1 MLKKIP
7 VSQLRIGMYLHKLD
21 ASWINHPF
29 WRSAFLVSQ
38 QADIDKLVS
47 SSISHVIID
56 TSKGDDVAATETE
69 KIATPSVTTP
79 SAAPKQQVTDIAEE
93 LEQAARTCV
102 RATRDVKNM
111 FQEARL
117 GKAVDSE
124 QAMSLVVDISSSVS
138 RNPGALISLARLK
151 NHDDYTYMHSVA
163 VCGLMIALA
172 MQLEMDEE
180 TVRLCGLAGL
190 LHDIGKMDI
199 PMSIINKPG
208 KLNDDEFMLVKNHPQ
223 AGHAMLSRVKDLHP
237 MVLDVCLHH
246 HEKIA
251 GNGYPHQLAGDQ
263 ISIYARMGAICD
275 VYDAITSER
284 SYNKGWHPA
293 DALRSMADWTNDHLD
308 SRIFQAFVK
317 SLGIYPVGSLVRLE
331 SGRLAVVVDKNP
343 AALVK
348 PKVKAFFSTKSNTHI
363 KPEIINLSHPGCQD
377 KITAIEHPEDWHFP
391 DINQLWTNGID
402 YP

>member
-7 VSQLRIGMYLHKLD
+7 VDQLRIGMYLHKLD

-29 WRSAFLVSQ
+29 WRSAFLISQ

-47 SSISHVIID
+47 SSITHVIID
-56 TSKGDDVAATETE
+56 TSKGDDVAAPDAE
-69 KIATPSVTTP
+69 KTATSSVP
-79 SAAPKQQVTDIAEE
+79 PPVASKKQVTDIADE
-93 LEQAARTCV
+93 LAQAARICAQAN
-102 RATRDVKNM
+102 REVKNM

-117 GKAVDSE
+117 GKVVDSE
-124 QAMSLVVDISSSVS
+124 LAMSLVADISSSVS
-138 RNPGALISLARLK
+138 RNSGALISLARLK
-151 NHDDYTYMHSVA
+151 NRDDYTYMHSVA

-208 KLNDDEFMLVKNHPQ
+208 KLTDDEFTLVRNHPQ
-223 AGHAMLSRVKDLHP
+223 AGHAMLSRAKDIHP

-246 HEKIA
+246 HEKIS

-293 DALRSMADWTNDHLD
+293 DALRSMSEWTNDHLD

-317 SLGIYPVGSLVRLE
+317 SLGIYPVGSLVKLG

-343 AALVK
+343 AALLK
-348 PKVKAFFSTKSNTHI
+348 PTVKAFFSTKSNTHI

-377 KITAIEHPEDWHFP
+377 KITAIEHPEDWHLP

>member
-1 MLKKIP
+1 
-7 VSQLRIGMYLHKLD
+7 MYLHKLD

-29 WRSAFLVSQ
+29 WRSAFLISQ

-47 SSISHVIID
+47 SSITHVIID
-56 TSKGDDVAATETE
+56 TSKGDDVAAPDAE
-69 KIATPSVTTP
+69 KTAT
-79 SAAPKQQVTDIAEE
+79 SAVPPPVASKKQVTDIADE
-93 LEQAARTCV
+93 LAQAARICAQAN
-102 RATRDVKNM
+102 REVKNM

-117 GKAVDSE
+117 GKVVDSE
-124 QAMSLVVDISSSVS
+124 LAMSLVVDISSSVS

-151 NHDDYTYMHSVA
+151 NRDDYTYMHSVA

-172 MQLEMDEE
+172 IQLEMDEE

-208 KLNDDEFMLVKNHPQ
+208 KLTDDEFTLVRNHPQ
-223 AGHAMLSRVKDLHP
+223 AGHAMLSRAKDIHP

-246 HEKIA
+246 HEKIS

-293 DALRSMADWTNDHLD
+293 DALRSMSEWTNDHLD

-317 SLGIYPVGSLVRLE
+317 SLGIYPVGSLVKLG
-331 SGRLAVVVDKNP
+331 SGRLAIVVDKNP
-343 AALVK
+343 AALLK
-348 PKVKAFFSTKSNTHI
+348 PTVKAFFSTKSNTHI

-377 KITAIEHPEDWHFP
+377 KITAIEHPEDWHLP
-391 DINQLWTNGID
+391 DINQL
-402 YP
+402 

>member
-1 MLKKIP
+1 M
-7 VSQLRIGMYLHKLD
+7 
-21 ASWINHPF
+21 
-29 WRSAFLVSQ
+29 
-38 QADIDKLVS
+38 
-47 SSISHVIID
+47 
-56 TSKGDDVAATETE
+56 
-69 KIATPSVTTP
+69 
-79 SAAPKQQVTDIAEE
+79 
-93 LEQAARTCV
+93 
-102 RATRDVKNM
+102 
-111 FQEARL
+111 
-117 GKAVDSE
+117 DSE
-124 QAMSLVVDISSSVS
+124 LAMSLVVDISSSVS
-138 RNPGALISLARLK
+138 RNSGALISLARLK

-172 MQLEMDEE
+172 LQLEMDEE

-208 KLNDDEFMLVKNHPQ
+208 KLTDDEFTLVRNHPQ
-223 AGHAMLSRVKDLHP
+223 AGHAMLSRAKDIHP
-237 MVLDVCLHH
+237 MVLAVCLHH
-246 HEKIA
+246 HEKIS

-293 DALRSMADWTNDHLD
+293 DALRSMSEWTNDHLD

-317 SLGIYPVGSLVRLE
+317 SLGIYPVGPLVKLG

-343 AALVK
+343 AALLK
-348 PKVKAFFSTKSNTHI
+348 PTVKAFFSTKSNTHI

-377 KITAIEHPEDWHFP
+377 KITAIEHPEDWHLP

>member
-1 MLKKIP
+1 MLKKIL

-21 ASWINHPF
+21 ASWIKHPF
-29 WRSAFLVSQ
+29 WRSAFLISQ

-47 SSISHVIID
+47 SGITHVIID
-56 TSKGDDVAATETE
+56 TSKGDDVVAPEVE
-69 KIATPSVTTP
+69 KAVTSPVT
-79 SAAPKQQVTDIAEE
+79 SQSTAPKTQVTGIAEE
-93 LEQAARTCV
+93 LEQAAHICAQANRE
-102 RATRDVKNM
+102 VKNM

-124 QAMSLVVDISSSVS
+124 QAMSLVADISSSVS
-138 RNPGALISLARLK
+138 RNSGALISLARLK

-172 MQLEMDEE
+172 LQLEMDEE

-208 KLNDDEFMLVKNHPQ
+208 KLTDDEFTLVRNHPQ
-223 AGHAMLSRVKDLHP
+223 AGHAMLSRAKDIHP

-246 HEKIA
+246 HEKIS

-308 SRIFQAFVK
+308 SRVFQAFVK

-343 AALVK
+343 EALLK

-377 KITAIEHPEDWHFP
+377 KITAIEHPEDWQFP

>member
-7 VSQLRIGMYLHKLD
+7 VDQLRIGMYLHKLD

-29 WRSAFLVSQ
+29 WRSAFLISQ

-47 SSISHVIID
+47 SGITHVIID
-56 TSKGDDVAATETE
+56 TSKGDDVAAPDAE
-69 KIATPSVTTP
+69 KTATSSVP
-79 SAAPKQQVTDIAEE
+79 PPVASKKQVTDIADE
-93 LEQAARTCV
+93 LAQAARICAQAN
-102 RATRDVKNM
+102 REVKNM

-117 GKAVDSE
+117 GKVVDSE
-124 QAMSLVVDISSSVS
+124 LAMSLVADISSSVS
-138 RNPGALISLARLK
+138 RNSGALISLARLK
-151 NHDDYTYMHSVA
+151 NRDDYTYMHSVA

-208 KLNDDEFMLVKNHPQ
+208 KLTDDEFTLVRNHPQ
-223 AGHAMLSRVKDLHP
+223 AGHAMLSRAKDIHP

-246 HEKIA
+246 HEKIS

-293 DALRSMADWTNDHLD
+293 DALRSMSEWTNDHLD

-317 SLGIYPVGSLVRLE
+317 SLGIYPVGSLVKLG
-331 SGRLAVVVDKNP
+331 SGRLAIVVDKNP
-343 AALVK
+343 AALLK
-348 PKVKAFFSTKSNTHI
+348 PTVKAFFSTKSNTHI

-377 KITAIEHPEDWHFP
+377 KITAIEHPEDWHLP

>member
-7 VSQLRIGMYLHKLD
+7 VDQLRIGMYLHKLD

-29 WRSAFLVSQ
+29 WRSAFLISQ

-47 SSISHVIID
+47 SSITHVIID
-56 TSKGDDVAATETE
+56 TSKGDDVAAPDAE
-69 KIATPSVTTP
+69 KTATSSVP
-79 SAAPKQQVTDIAEE
+79 PPVASKKQVTDIADE
-93 LEQAARTCV
+93 LAQAARICAQAN
-102 RATRDVKNM
+102 REVKNM

-117 GKAVDSE
+117 GKVVDSE
-124 QAMSLVVDISSSVS
+124 LAMSLVADISSSVS

-151 NHDDYTYMHSVA
+151 NRDDYTYMHSVA

-208 KLNDDEFMLVKNHPQ
+208 KLTDDEFTLVRNHPQ
-223 AGHAMLSRVKDLHP
+223 AGHAMLSRAKDIHP

-246 HEKIA
+246 HEKIS

-293 DALRSMADWTNDHLD
+293 DALRSMSEWTNDHLD

-317 SLGIYPVGSLVRLE
+317 SLGIYPVGSLVKLG

-343 AALVK
+343 AALLK
-348 PKVKAFFSTKSNTHI
+348 PTVKAFFSTKSNTHI

-377 KITAIEHPEDWHFP
+377 KITAIEHPEDWHLP

>member
-7 VSQLRIGMYLHKLD
+7 VDQLRIGMYLHKLG

-29 WRSAFLVSQ
+29 WRSAFLISQ

-47 SSISHVIID
+47 SSITHVIID
-56 TSKGDDVAATETE
+56 TSKGDDVAAPDAE
-69 KIATPSVTTP
+69 KTATSSVP
-79 SAAPKQQVTDIAEE
+79 PPVASKKQVTDIADE
-93 LEQAARTCV
+93 LAQAARICAQAN
-102 RATRDVKNM
+102 REVKNM

-117 GKAVDSE
+117 GKVVDSE
-124 QAMSLVVDISSSVS
+124 LAMSLVADISSSVS

-151 NHDDYTYMHSVA
+151 NRDDYTYMHSVA

-208 KLNDDEFMLVKNHPQ
+208 KLTDDEFTLVRNHPQ
-223 AGHAMLSRVKDLHP
+223 AGHAMLSRAKDIHP

-246 HEKIA
+246 HEKIS

-293 DALRSMADWTNDHLD
+293 DALRSMSEWTNDHLD

-317 SLGIYPVGSLVRLE
+317 SLGIYPVGSLVKLG

-343 AALVK
+343 AALLK
-348 PKVKAFFSTKSNTHI
+348 PTVKAFFSIKSNTHI

-377 KITAIEHPEDWHFP
+377 KITAIEHPEDWHLP

>member
-1 MLKKIP
+1 MLKKIL

-21 ASWINHPF
+21 ASWIKHPF
-29 WRSAFLVSQ
+29 WRSAFLISQ

-47 SSISHVIID
+47 SGITHVIID
-56 TSKGDDVAATETE
+56 TSKGDDVVAPEVE
-69 KIATPSVTTP
+69 KAVTSPVT
-79 SAAPKQQVTDIAEE
+79 SQSTAPKTQVTGIAEE
-93 LEQAARTCV
+93 LEQAARICAQAN
-102 RATRDVKNM
+102 REVKNM

-124 QAMSLVVDISSSVS
+124 QAMSLVADISSSVS
-138 RNPGALISLARLK
+138 RNSGALISLARLK

-172 MQLEMDEE
+172 LQLEMDEE

-208 KLNDDEFMLVKNHPQ
+208 KLTDDEFTLVRNHPQ
-223 AGHAMLSRVKDLHP
+223 AGHAMLSRAKDIHP

-246 HEKIA
+246 HEKIS

-308 SRIFQAFVK
+308 SRVFQAFVK

-343 AALVK
+343 EALLK

-377 KITAIEHPEDWHFP
+377 KITAIEHPEDWQFP